1 VPLALRVEQ
10 VQHAAQNVRNR
21 LATRVAQQAGLP
33 VHSAVLHAAVELA
46 ASHAAAPHAEP
57 DRVWIHAAQAPDE
70 TRVAVSPP
78 AAPVAIHS
86 AVARRQE
93 LGVTPFWDAELAD
106 RGALHCVVLALAE
119 PRFGEEFQGAFH
131 SVAAP
136 PVGPAI
142 QGGG

>member
-1 VPLALRVEQ
+1 V
-10 VQHAAQNVRNR
+10 
-21 LATRVAQQAGLP
+21 QAGLP
-33 VHSAVLHAAVELA
+33 VHSAALHAAVELA

-70 TRVAVSPP
+70 TRVAVPPP

-86 AVARRQE
+86 AAARWAE
-93 LGVTPFWDAELAD
+93 WGVTPFWDAEPAD
-106 RGALHCVVLALAE
+106 RGALHCVVLAPAE
-119 PRFGEEFQGAFH
+119 PRFAEEYQGAFH

-136 PVGPAI
+136 PVEPAI